1 MEGTFRGVEDD
12 EADHPQDA
20 AVHDARG
27 SLVDAFECPLGTESN
42 RGAPSASAVHC
53 DAPCNA
59 DASVGSDVVQKVA
72 EDRGHE
78 GSVASYGR
86 DVLKGLGEAIV
97 LPKTVREDF
106 VEQMEVLELVSIEEQ
121 QAFWPGPQFGSSR
134 LHQRPALQIPHLF
147 CPSSSVVCQ

>member
-1 MEGTFRGVEDD
+1 MEGTFRDVEDD

-27 SLVDAFECPLGTESN
+27 SLVDAFECPSGTESN
-42 RGAPSASAVHC
+42 RAPSASAVHC

-59 DASVGSDVVQKVA
+59 DASVGSGAVQKVA

-78 GSVASYGR
+78 DSVASCER
-86 DVLKGLGEAIV
+86 DVLEGPGEAIV
-97 LPKTVREDF
+97 LPKTAREGS

-121 QAFWPGPQFGSSR
+121 QVFWPGPQFGSST
-134 LHQRPALQIPHLF
+134 LHRRPASQILHLF
-147 CPSSSVVCQ
+147 CPSSFFVCQ